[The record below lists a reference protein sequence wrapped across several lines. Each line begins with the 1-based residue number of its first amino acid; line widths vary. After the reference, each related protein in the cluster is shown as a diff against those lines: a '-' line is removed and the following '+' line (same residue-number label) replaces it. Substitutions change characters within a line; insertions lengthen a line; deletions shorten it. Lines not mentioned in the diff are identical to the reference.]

1 MREFVI
7 TLADRWLGRVQIAR
21 ELSEEPLFHALRRPT
36 DDSQLA
42 SIAHLLH
49 CSVRKLRPHGVSE
62 ETVLGDQ
69 QAAVCARRP
78 GSAKPDRREIDL
90 VVSGEYVGDQS
101 NIVFTVCQYV
111 VIINRSGSLTL
122 ILPTDVVESL
132 A

>member
-7 TLADRWLGRVQIAR
+7 ALACRSFGPVRVARKLGER
-21 ELSEEPLFHALRRPT
+21 PLFHALRSAAVE
-36 DDSQLA
+36 SQVA

-69 QAAVCARRP
+69 QAAVRARRP